1 MLLEKGMA
9 IHTNI
14 VARRILRTKEP
25 GKLQVR
31 RVTKSQTRLKRLSM
45 HTEREILFFY
55 NNIYLKE
62 PDTFLSPLITE
73 KR

>member
-14 VARRILRTKEP
+14 VPWRILRTKEP

-45 HTEREILFFY
+45 QQL
-55 NNIYLKE
+55 
-62 PDTFLSPLITE
+62 LSGV
-73 KR
+73 

>member
-14 VARRILRTKEP
+14 VPWRILRTKEP

-62 PDTFLSPLITE
+62 PDTFLYPIITE